1 MTQTKGT
8 LLGLVAIGLW
18 STAPSL
24 IRLFSEAAGA
34 VAGAAMIYT
43 LASVML
49 VALRG
54 WTPLRRYPR
63 RYLLIG
69 GALFAGY
76 EVALALALGYAQDRT
91 QAIEVGLLNYL
102 WPCLTVALMV
112 LSGRQRAT
120 VWLAPGLLLS
130 LLGVAW
136 ILSGGEGLSPA
147 HIVVNAGRNPVS
159 YGLAAGGALLW
170 ATYCCAAKP
179 LSQGTDAIVP
189 FFVLTSVVLWL
200 KFALSGAPLTAL
212 SEAHAAAM
220 AYATHVSIVGGG
232 PTSALGSIGGLASLW
247 PAAGLLCAA
256 AAVMALGY
264 ASWNHA
270 LAHGNLALLA
280 AVSYAAPV
288 LSSAFSAAI
297 LRTALT
303 ASFCQGAALVTA
315 GSLCCWWATR
325 K

>member
-1 MTQTKGT
+1 MTQTRGT
-8 LLGLVAIGLW
+8 LFGLAAIGLW
-18 STAPSL
+18 SAAPSL
-24 IRLFSEAAGA
+24 IRLCSEAVGA
-34 VAGAAMIYT
+34 VTGAALIYT

-54 WTPLRRYPR
+54 WTPLRQYPR

-76 EVALALALGYAQDRT
+76 EVALALALGLARDRT
-91 QAIEVGLLNYL
+91 QAIEVALLNYL
-102 WPCLTVALMV
+102 WPCLTVLLMV

-120 VWLAPGLLLS
+120 PWLAPGLLLS

-136 ILSGGEGLSPA
+136 ILNGGDGWSLA
-147 HIVVNAGRNPVS
+147 HMAANAARNPWS

-170 ATYCCAAKP
+170 SVYCCAAKP
-179 LSQGTDAIVP
+179 LAQGTDAIVP
-189 FFVLTSVVLWL
+189 FFVLTSIALWV
-200 KFALSGAPLTAL
+200 KYALGGAALTATVA
-212 SEAHAAAM
+212 S
-220 AYATHVSIVGGG
+220 V
-232 PTSALGSIGGLASLW
+232 PSAWA
-247 PAAGLLCAA
+247 AAGLLGAA

-264 ASWNHA
+264 ASWNRA

-280 AVSYAAPV
+280 AISYASPV
-288 LSSAFSAAI
+288 LSAACSAAM
-297 LRTALT
+297 LRATLSA
-303 ASFCQGAALVTA
+303 AFWQGAAMVTA

>member
-8 LLGLVAIGLW
+8 LLGLAAIGLW

-24 IRLFSEAAGA
+24 IRLFSESAGA

-43 LASVML
+43 LASIML

-54 WTPLRRYPR
+54 WTPLRQYPR

-69 GALFAGY
+69 GTLFAAY
-76 EVALALALGYAQDRT
+76 EVALSLALGLAQDRT

-112 LSGRQRAT
+112 LSGRQRASI
-120 VWLAPGLLLS
+120 WLAPGLLLS

-136 ILSGGEGLSPA
+136 ILGGGDGWSPA
-147 HIVVNAGRNPVS
+147 HIIANAARNPVS

-170 ATYCCAAKP
+170 AIYCCAAKP
-179 LSQGTDAIVP
+179 LAQGTDAIVP
-189 FFVLTSVVLWL
+189 FFVLTSVVLWVKL
-200 KFALSGAPLTAL
+200 ALSGAPLL
-212 SEAHAAAM
+212 AAPAG
-220 AYATHVSIVGGG
+220 AIVSPG
-232 PTSALGSIGGLASLW
+232 SAAI
-247 PAAGLLCAA
+247 LLCAA

-264 ASWNHA
+264 ASWNRA

-303 ASFCQGAALVTA
+303 ATFWQGAGMVTA

>member
-24 IRLFSEAAGA
+24 LRLFSEAAGA
-34 VAGAAMIYT
+34 VAGAAMVYT
-43 LASVML
+43 LASAML

-54 WTPLRRYPR
+54 WTPLRHYPL

-69 GALFAGY
+69 GALFAAY
-76 EVALALALGYAQDRT
+76 EVALSLALGFAQNRT

-120 VWLAPGLLLS
+120 LWLAPGLLLS

-136 ILSGGEGLSPA
+136 IMAGGDGWSPA
-147 HIVVNAGRNPVS
+147 HLADNAARNLIS
-159 YGLAAGGALLW
+159 YGLAVGGALLW
-170 ATYCCAAKP
+170 AVYCCVARP

-189 FFVLTSVVLWL
+189 FFVLTSIVLWL
-200 KFALSGAPLTAL
+200 KLALSGMPAA
-212 SEAHAAAM
+212 EINAAAQ
-220 AYATHVSIVGGG
+220 AGG
-232 PTSALGSIGGLASLW
+232 PMHLW

-264 ASWNHA
+264 ASWNRA
-270 LAHGNLALLA
+270 LAHGNVALLA

-303 ASFCQGAALVTA
+303 ATFWQGAAMVTA

>member
-8 LLGLVAIGLW
+8 LLGLAAIGLW

-24 IRLFSEAAGA
+24 IRLFSETAGA

-54 WTPLRRYPR
+54 WTPLRQYPR

-102 WPCLTVALMV
+102 WPCLMVALMV
-112 LSGRQRAT
+112 LGGRQRAT

-136 ILSGGEGLSPA
+136 ILSGGEGLSLA
-147 HIVVNAGRNPVS
+147 HIVANAARNPVS

-189 FFVLTSVVLWL
+189 FFVLTSAVLWV
-200 KFALSGAPLTAL
+200 KFALGGATLLPF
-212 SEAHAAAM
+212 SVSS
-220 AYATHVSIVGGG
+220 AT
-232 PTSALGSIGGLASLW
+232 
-247 PAAGLLCAA
+247 AAGLLCAA

-264 ASWNHA
+264 ASWNRA
-270 LAHGNLALLA
+270 LTHGNLALLA
-280 AVSYAAPV
+280 AASYAAPV

-303 ASFCQGAALVTA
+303 ASFWQGAALVTA

>member
-8 LLGLVAIGLW
+8 LLGLAAIGLW

-24 IRLFSEAAGA
+24 IRLFSETAGA

-54 WTPLRRYPR
+54 WTPLRQYPR

-136 ILSGGEGLSPA
+136 ILSGGEGLSLA
-147 HIVVNAGRNPVS
+147 HIAANAARNPVS

-179 LSQGTDAIVP
+179 LSQGTDAIAP

-200 KFALSGAPLTAL
+200 KFALSGM
-212 SEAHAAAM
+212 SVDAA
-220 AYATHVSIVGGG
+220 S
-232 PTSALGSIGGLASLW
+232 SSASLW

-264 ASWNHA
+264 ASWNRA

-303 ASFCQGAALVTA
+303 ASFWQGAALVTA

>member
-8 LLGLVAIGLW
+8 LLGLAAIGLW

-24 IRLFSEAAGA
+24 IRLFSETAGA
-34 VAGAAMIYT
+34 VAGATMIYT

-54 WTPLRRYPR
+54 WTPLRQYPR

-112 LSGRQRAT
+112 FSGRQRAT

-136 ILSGGEGLSPA
+136 ILSGGESLSPE
-147 HIVVNAGRNPVS
+147 HIVANAARNPVS
-159 YGLAAGGALLW
+159 YGLAAGGAFLW

-189 FFVLTSVVLWL
+189 FFVLTSVVLWV
-200 KFALSGAPLTAL
+200 KFALSGAAL
-212 SEAHAAAM
+212 PFSASS
-220 AYATHVSIVGGG
+220 AT
-232 PTSALGSIGGLASLW
+232 
-247 PAAGLLCAA
+247 AAGLLCAA

-264 ASWNHA
+264 ASWNRA
-270 LAHGNLALLA
+270 LVHGNLTLLA
-280 AVSYAAPV
+280 AVSYTAPV

-297 LRTALT
+297 LRSALT
-303 ASFCQGAALVTA
+303 ASFWQGAALVTA

>member
-1 MTQTKGT
+1 MTQTRGT
-8 LLGLVAIGLW
+8 LLGLAAILLW

-24 IRLFSEAAGA
+24 IRLFSERAGA

-43 LASVML
+43 LASLML
-49 VALRG
+49 VLLRG

-76 EVALALALGYAQDRT
+76 EVALALALGFAQDRT
-91 QAIEVGLLNYL
+91 QAIEVGLINYL

-112 LSGRQRAT
+112 LGGRQRANL
-120 VWLAPGLLLS
+120 WLAPGLLLS

-136 ILSGGEGLSPA
+136 ILGGGESWSAA
-147 HIVVNAGRNPVS
+147 HLAANAAHNPLS
-159 YGLAAGGALLW
+159 YGLALAGAVLW
-170 ATYCCAAKP
+170 AVYCTAAKP
-179 LSQGTDAIVP
+179 LAQGTDAIVP

-200 KFALSGAPLTAL
+200 KLALGSAAL
-212 SEAHAAAM
+212 PA
-220 AYATHVSIVGGG
+220 VGGG
-232 PTSALGSIGGLASLW
+232 GTVLA
-247 PAAGLLCAA
+247 LLCG

-264 ASWNHA
+264 ASWNRA

-297 LRTALT
+297 LRTALP
-303 ASFCQGAALVTA
+303 ASFWQGAAMVTA
-315 GSLCCWWATR
+315 GSMCCWWATR
-325 K
+325 RTA

>member
-8 LLGLVAIGLW
+8 LLGLAAIGLW

-24 IRLFSEAAGA
+24 IRLFSESAGT
-34 VAGAAMIYT
+34 VTGAAMIYT
-43 LASVML
+43 LASIML

-54 WTPLRRYPR
+54 WTPLRQYPR

-69 GALFAGY
+69 GTLFAAY
-76 EVALALALGYAQDRT
+76 EVALSLALGLAQDRT

-102 WPCLTVALMV
+102 WPCLTVALML

-120 VWLAPGLLLS
+120 IWLAPGLLLS

-136 ILSGGEGLSPA
+136 ILGGGEGWSPA
-147 HIVVNAGRNPVS
+147 HIVANAARNPVS

-170 ATYCCAAKP
+170 ATYCCAARP

-189 FFVLTSVVLWL
+189 FFLLTSIVLWMKL
-200 KFALSGAPLTAL
+200 AVSGALLP
-212 SEAHAAAM
+212 AAVPAG
-220 AYATHVSIVGGG
+220 AE
-232 PTSALGSIGGLASLW
+232 ASLW

-256 AAVMALGY
+256 SAVMALGY
-264 ASWNHA
+264 ASWNGA

-303 ASFCQGAALVTA
+303 ATFWQGAGMVTA

>member
-34 VAGAAMIYT
+34 EAGAAMIYT
-43 LASVML
+43 LASMLL

-54 WTPLRRYPR
+54 WTPLRQYPR
-63 RYLLIG
+63 RYLLVG

-112 LSGRQRAT
+112 LGGRQRAT

-147 HIVVNAGRNPVS
+147 HMVANAARNPVS
-159 YGLAAGGALLW
+159 YVLAACGAVLW

-179 LSQGTDAIVP
+179 LSQGTDAILP
-189 FFVLTSVVLWL
+189 FFVLTSAVLWL
-200 KFALSGAPLTAL
+200 KFALSGAVLPFDA
-212 SEAHAAAM
+212 
-220 AYATHVSIVGGG
+220 I
-232 PTSALGSIGGLASLW
+232 SAS
-247 PAAGLLCAA
+247 AAGLLCAA

-264 ASWNHA
+264 ASWNRA
-270 LAHGNLALLA
+270 LTHGNLALLA

-303 ASFCQGAALVTA
+303 ASFWQGAALVTS

>member
-24 IRLFSEAAGA
+24 IRMFSETAGA

-54 WTPLRRYPR
+54 WTPLRQYPR

-136 ILSGGEGLSPA
+136 ILSGGEGLSLA
-147 HIVVNAGRNPVS
+147 HIVANAARNPVS
-159 YGLAAGGALLW
+159 YGLAAGGAVLW
-170 ATYCCAAKP
+170 AAYCCAAKP
-179 LSQGTDAIVP
+179 LSRGTDAIVP
-189 FFVLTSVVLWL
+189 FFVLTSVVLWV

-212 SEAHAAAM
+212 SEAHAAA
-220 AYATHVSIVGGG
+220 AARVGILGGG
-232 PTSALGSIGGLASLW
+232 ATGVLGSLGGLASLW
-247 PAAGLLCAA
+247 PAAVLLCAA

-264 ASWNHA
+264 ASWNRA
-270 LAHGNLALLA
+270 LTHGNLALLA

-303 ASFCQGAALVTA
+303 ASFWQGAALVTA

>member
-1 MTQTKGT
+1 MTPTKGT
-8 LLGLVAIGLW
+8 GLGLAAIGLW

-24 IRLFSEAAGA
+24 LRLFSETAGA
-34 VAGAAMIYT
+34 EAGAAMIYT
-43 LASVML
+43 LASL
-49 VALRG
+49 LLLALRG

-112 LSGRQRAT
+112 LGGRQRAT
-120 VWLAPGLLLS
+120 LWLAPGLLLS

-136 ILSGGEGLSPA
+136 ILSGGEGLSLA
-147 HIVVNAGRNPVS
+147 HMVANAARNPGS

-170 ATYCCAAKP
+170 AVYCCAAKP

-200 KFALSGAPLTAL
+200 KFLTA
-212 SEAHAAAM
+212 AHDV
-220 AYATHVSIVGGG
+220 T
-232 PTSALGSIGGLASLW
+232 GSPSPAPLW

-264 ASWNHA
+264 ASWNRA

-303 ASFCQGAALVTA
+303 ASFWQGAALVTA

>member
-8 LLGLVAIGLW
+8 LLGLAAIGLW

-24 IRLFSEAAGA
+24 IRLFSETAGA

-54 WTPLRRYPR
+54 WTPLRQYPR

-112 LSGRQRAT
+112 LGGRQRAT

-136 ILSGGEGLSPA
+136 ILSGGEGLSLA
-147 HIVVNAGRNPVS
+147 HIVANAARNPVS

-189 FFVLTSVVLWL
+189 FFVLTSAVLWV
-200 KFALSGAPLTAL
+200 KFALGGATLLPF
-212 SEAHAAAM
+212 SVSS
-220 AYATHVSIVGGG
+220 AT
-232 PTSALGSIGGLASLW
+232 
-247 PAAGLLCAA
+247 AAGLLCAA

-264 ASWNHA
+264 ASWNRA
-270 LAHGNLALLA
+270 LTHGNLALLA

-303 ASFCQGAALVTA
+303 ASFWQGAALVTA